1 MQCQYCCA
9 RNSGQC
15 ACWRCKGVGIDYDVH
30 EDDVP
35 FDEYLVFAK
44 NWLTEAYKE
53 SQSKD
58 LEWIENEFTSFCK
71 NQQVKKAIMTSVDL
85 LGMGDYDSIKML
97 MNNALKAGEDKNIG
111 HEYDKDIESWVFGPE
126 TPKVIVV
133 SRTWKESDFSLNED
147 TITVQASHI
156 YKSLGDLE
164 TDGMDPVFYIAQHV
178 GTSTGLDFRIVPSKM
193 GNISDNARRIFYNDV
208 MK

>member
-1 MQCQYCCA
+1 MFDPTTGT
-9 RNSGQC
+9 RVT
-15 ACWRCKGVGIDYDVH
+15 KVI
-30 EDDVP
+30 VP
-35 FDEYLVFAK
+35 DFPME
-44 NWLTEAYKE
+44 
-53 SQSKD
+53 
-58 LEWIENEFTSFCK
+58 
-71 NQQVKKAIMTSVDL
+71 
-85 LGMGDYDSIKML
+85 
-97 MNNALKAGEDKNIG
+97 
-111 HEYDKDIESWVFGPE
+111 DIESWVFGPE

-133 SRTWKESDFSLNED
+133 SRTWKESDFSLNGD
-147 TITVQASHI
+147 IITVQASHI

>member
-1 MQCQYCCA
+1 M
-9 RNSGQC
+9 
-15 ACWRCKGVGIDYDVH
+15 
-30 EDDVP
+30 
-35 FDEYLVFAK
+35 
-44 NWLTEAYKE
+44 
-53 SQSKD
+53 
-58 LEWIENEFTSFCK
+58 
-71 NQQVKKAIMTSVDL
+71 
-85 LGMGDYDSIKML
+85 
-97 MNNALKAGEDKNIG
+97 
-111 HEYDKDIESWVFGPE
+111 FGPE